1 MVLTRAALGKLD
13 KEEIISLDEEIHDKL
28 FETISQLRNQVSEL
42 AKTLSRMEN

>member
-13 KEEIISLDEEIHDKL
+13 KEEIISLHEEIHDKL

-42 AKTLSRMEN
+42 AKTLFRMEN